1 MKFNTYIKLCRE
13 KNHLTQEQ
21 LVQELY
27 NYDDVFQG
35 LDVST
40 LSRWERGI
48 TKPSIEKMLKSV
60 KLFSEMSNTI
70 FPCFDNMKS
79 ESIEDEL
86 CNIGIKNLIGSS
98 KDHILNFPSKS
109 FEVND
114 MQIKHLR
121 SVDDID
127 AVLDMPYD
135 TIKSLTGSD
144 SFFGFDLVKSWA
156 LHPSNLFLLSEYKGQ
171 FYGLLFILRLKPE
184 TFDKIINFEMSPKDI
199 SDDDFASFEEMGCN
213 FPISFFAYNDKS
225 SSMLFL
231 RYYAHLIA
239 NQDVISKIGTTPLLA
254 SGKKILEN
262 INLNAH
268 KEKETPLGTLTSYQA
283 ALTDVLINESVLK
296 MIFQKQD
303 CPQDSN

>member
-27 NYDDVFQG
+27 NYDDVFKG
-35 LDVST
+35 LDVSA
-40 LSRWERGI
+40 LSRWERDI
-48 TKPSIEKMLKSV
+48 SKPSIEKMLKSV
-60 KLFSEMSNTI
+60 RLFAEMSDTV
-70 FPCFDNMKS
+70 FPCFDDMPND
-79 ESIEDEL
+79 SIEDEL
-86 CNIGIKNLIGSS
+86 CKLGIKNIIGTS

-109 FEVND
+109 FEVD
-114 MQIKHLR
+114 DIQIKHLR

-144 SFFGFDLVKSWA
+144 SFFGFDLIKSWA

-171 FYGLLFILRLKPE
+171 FYGLLFILRLKPD
-184 TFDKIINFEMSPKDI
+184 TFEKIINFEMSSKDI
-199 SDDDFASFEEMGCN
+199 SDDDFATFDEMGSN
-213 FPISFFAYNDKS
+213 FPVSFFAYNDKS

-239 NQDVISKIGTTPLLA
+239 NQSVISKVGTTPLLA
-254 SGKKILEN
+254 SGKKILEK
-262 INLNAH
+262 INLSAY
-268 KEKETPLGTLTSYQA
+268 KEKETPLGTLTAYQA
-283 ALTDVLINESVLK
+283 SLSEVLINEAVLK

-303 CPQDSN
+303 CPQDTE